1 MKKEYSRPI
10 IDIKEINV
18 EISVA
23 ALTVSKN
30 ALNWVGGTTGSTDS
44 VDWD

>member
-30 ALNWVGGTTGSTDS
+30 ALNWVGGTAGSTDS